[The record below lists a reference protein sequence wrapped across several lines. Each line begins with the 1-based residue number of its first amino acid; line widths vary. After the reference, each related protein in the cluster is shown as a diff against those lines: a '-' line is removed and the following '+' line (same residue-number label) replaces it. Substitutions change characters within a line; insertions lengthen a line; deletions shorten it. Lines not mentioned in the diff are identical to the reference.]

1 MTDKNEF
8 NIETIAH
15 LSMLKLSAEEKELF
29 RKDLA
34 EIIEFAESITDLN
47 LSKDSFPSKETLLKN
62 IFRDDVISNAYDR
75 RELLQNAE
83 NDGIYIS
90 VPKILEGN

>member
-15 LSMLKLSAEEKELF
+15 LSMLKLSEEEKELF
-29 RKDLA
+29 SKDMA
-34 EIIEFAESITDLN
+34 EIIKFAESITDLN
-47 LSKDSFPSKETLLKN
+47 LSNDSFPSKETPLKN